1 MNEEVEEMEGRL
13 IEQPDKKNGKHYF
26 KFYTKNYNFIV
37 SKIGEEDIH
46 LEQIKDKISNYST
59 IETLSSFKQINYN
72 IMTEKQ

>member
-46 LEQIKDKISNYST
+46 LE
-59 IETLSSFKQINYN
+59 
-72 IMTEKQ
+72 